1 MGTLKELAELLTA
14 AGSDQLILMD
24 ESNAYPR
31 DAQGVLDEG
40 GWRAL
45 TQHAS
50 QALTRFLPG
59 DRDRDDDET
68 RALWA
73 ASPGWGLLAAEIR
86 EDDDEICARIE
97 IQFVDGVL
105 VVSGEKQVAREE
117 RRGRYHVTE
126 RAYGRFER
134 ALPLPVEVDE
144 SHARADYT
152 HGVLCVRLPKRRRAA
167 GRRIPVR
174 GA

>member
-1 MGTLKELAELLTA
+1 VSSLQQLQEGLDRAW
-14 AGSDQLILMD
+14 AGLQS
-24 ESNAYPR
+24 
-31 DAQGVLDEG
+31 

-45 TQHAS
+45 TQRAG

-59 DRDRDDDET
+59 ERDRDDEET

-97 IQFVDGVL
+97 IPGLEPDAIDIQFVDGVL
-105 VVSGEKQVAREE
+105 VVSGEKRVAREE

-134 ALPLPVEVDE
+134 ALPLPVDVDE
-144 SHARADYT
+144 SRARADYT
-152 HGVLCVRLPKRRRAA
+152 HGVLCVRLPKHRRAA
-167 GRRIPVR
+167 PRRVPVR

>member
-1 MGTLKELAELLTA
+1 MSTLQ
-14 AGSDQLILMD
+14 QLQ
-24 ESNAYPR
+24 E
-31 DAQGVLDEG
+31 GLDRAWTTLQT

-45 TQHAS
+45 AQRAS

-59 DRDRDDDET
+59 ERDVDDET

-86 EDDDEICARIE
+86 EDDDEVCARIEIPGLEPEAIE

-105 VVSGEKQVAREE
+105 VVSGEKRIAREE

-134 ALPLPVEVDE
+134 ALPLPVDVDE
-144 SHARADYT
+144 SRARADYT
-152 HGVLCVRLPKRRRAA
+152 HGVLCVRLPRHRRAA
-167 GRRIPVR
+167 PRRIPVR
-174 GA
+174 GG

>member
-1 MGTLKELAELLTA
+1 MSTLQQLQQGLDRAW
-14 AGSDQLILMD
+14 AGLQ
-24 ESNAYPR
+24 A
-31 DAQGVLDEG
+31 

-45 TQHAS
+45 SERAS
-50 QALTRFLPG
+50 QAVTRFLPG
-59 DRDRDDDET
+59 DGDRDDET

-86 EDDDEICARIE
+86 EDDDEVCARIE
-97 IQFVDGVL
+97 IPGLEPEAIEIRFVDGVL

-144 SHARADYT
+144 SRARADYT
-152 HGVLCVRLPKRRRAA
+152 HGVLCVRLPKHRRAA
-167 GRRIPVR
+167 ARRIPVR